1 MKKGTYLIFIFGAY
15 AVLLL
20 LINFFHFRY
29 LTVNVVFYSTLFDAL
44 VAIAIIGIVV
54 YTVRRLSGPESL
66 FGLGVRQFTG
76 AEIWLTLVCTAL
88 AGYIF
93 AISVPTVID
102 RSFSIYILEKLEQR
116 GGSISLPAMNDIV
129 IKEYSQEHRLIDV
142 RMTEQLKS
150 GTLTIENNCVRLT
163 GWGKRIV
170 AFTRFYRTNLLPK
183 KRVLMGEISDDLT
196 DPFKNSAPVG
206 DFRCQNS
213 QSSEKSGRD

>member
-1 MKKGTYLIFIFGAY
+1 MKKGTCLILIFGAY
-15 AVLLL
+15 GVLLL

-44 VAIAIIGIVV
+44 VATAVVGITV
-54 YTVRRLSGPESL
+54 YMIRRLSGPESR
-66 FGLGVRQFTG
+66 LGRGVHQLTG
-76 AEIWLTLVCTAL
+76 TEIWLTLVCTAL
-88 AGYIF
+88 AGYAF

-129 IKEYSQEHRLIDV
+129 IKEFIHEHRLIDV

-150 GTLTIENNCVRLT
+150 ATLTIENDCVSLT
-163 GWGKRIV
+163 ERGERIV

-206 DFRCQNS
+206 DFRCQHS